1 MYHYQPT
8 VALEELEEDA
18 ALPNPVHVRD
28 MIIRARLSP
37 DHALE
42 LNQIFQESLHSFGRR
57 KRLAGA
63 FWKSSRLSPLRVPA
77 RPMNYESLRPAV

>member
-1 MYHYQPT
+1 MYHYQPA

-18 ALPNPVHVRD
+18 VLPNPVHVRD

-42 LNQIFQESLHSFGRR
+42 LNQIFQEYLHSFGETQAIGRR
-57 KRLAGA
+57 ILEQLSTEPLKRHSAGH
-63 FWKSSRLSPLRVPA
+63 
-77 RPMNYESLRPAV
+77 

>member
-1 MYHYQPT
+1 MYHYQPV

-18 ALPNPVHVRD
+18 VLPNPVHVRD

-42 LNQIFQESLHSFGRR
+42 LNQTFQEYLHSFGETQSIARR
-57 KRLAGA
+57 ILQQLSTEPLKHYRAG
-63 FWKSSRLSPLRVPA
+63 
-77 RPMNYESLRPAV
+77 E

>member
-1 MYHYQPT
+1 MYHYQPA

-18 ALPNPVHVRD
+18 VLPNPVHVRD

-42 LNQIFQESLHSFGRR
+42 LNQIFQE
-57 KRLAGA
+57 
-63 FWKSSRLSPLRVPA
+63 
-77 RPMNYESLRPAV
+77 

>member
-37 DHALE
+37 DHARW
-42 LNQIFQESLHSFGRR
+42 N
-57 KRLAGA
+57 
-63 FWKSSRLSPLRVPA
+63 
-77 RPMNYESLRPAV
+77 